1 MPDNQQPNSPKTFEI
16 RQKSR
21 EELEN
26 MTAEEI
32 NRYIIDITQTPICND
47 SKYCDMVLKIY
58 LKK

>member
-16 RQKSR
+16 CQKSQ
-21 EELEN
+21 EELEK

-32 NRYIIDITQTPICND
+32 NQHIIDLVQTPICND